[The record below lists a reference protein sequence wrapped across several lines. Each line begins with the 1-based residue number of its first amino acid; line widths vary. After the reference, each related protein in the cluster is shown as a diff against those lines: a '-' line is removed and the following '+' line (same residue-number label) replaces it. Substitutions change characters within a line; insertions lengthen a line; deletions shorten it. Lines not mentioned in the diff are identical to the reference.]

1 MARKSFFSNAGN
13 PLFKNQLLKEGMPSN
28 QPLDADLAYIEGRMT
43 TQGAVSKSFVLF
55 ALLLATAVV
64 SFVNPSPLFLWGGAI
79 GGLVLVLVISF
90 KPALSPTLAPV
101 YALLEGLFVGSVTA
115 FYGGAFG
122 MAVVFHAVTL
132 TLALLFAMLF
142 LYQSGIVRVTRSF
155 RTGVAMAT
163 MGVFL
168 VYLVN
173 IVLRLF
179 GIQLGFLHEQNWI
192 GIGLS
197 FLVVGIATMN
207 LLLDFDN
214 FEQGQRMGAPAYM
227 EWFSAM
233 GLLVTLVWLY
243 VELLRLVALLSGR
256 D

>member
-1 MARKSFFSNAGN
+1 MAKKSLFSNSGN
-13 PLFKNQLLKEGMPSN
+13 PLFRNQLLKGNLPTN
-28 QPLDADLAYIEGRMT
+28 QVLDADYARSDERMT
-43 TQGAVSKSFVLF
+43 TQGAVRKSFVLF
-55 ALLLATAVV
+55 VLLLASAVL
-64 SFVNPSPLFLWGGAI
+64 SFTNPSNLFLWGGAI

-90 KPALSPTLAPV
+90 KPALSPILAPI
-101 YALLEGLFVGSVTA
+101 YALIEGLFVGSVTA

-179 GIQLGFLHEQNWI
+179 GIHIGFLHEQNWM
-192 GIGLS
+192 GIGFSL
-197 FLVVGIATMN
+197 LVVGIATLN
-207 LLLDFDN
+207 LLVDFDN
-214 FEQGQRMGAPAYM
+214 FDQGQRIGAPAFM